1 MTAKTNFECVCE
13 FNETFDFPVFPP
25 ETQPLVNQVKVSQYR
40 FDLIHEEGV
49 EEFGIALHNN
59 DYVEMLDAVADHLY
73 VLYGACHTFNINP
86 DFYIR
91 TTYSKLPLNSQDN
104 PTKLI
109 FESFNPQVTI
119 QELHRQNIFYEQ
131 MLHQAMIV
139 EKNIMNTYTI
149 LMNMIINTYKIGFHL
164 TSDID
169 NAFLNVHLSNMSKL
183 CNTIEEAEET
193 VKSYEG
199 KFKSGTSPYDT
210 PYYYELKPN
219 LYVVKNK
226 STGKALKSINYT
238 AAEPYKFLFDEFKKN

>member
-13 FNETFDFPVFPP
+13 FNETFDFPVYSV
-25 ETQPLVNQVKVSQYR
+25 ESQPLINQLKVSQYR

-49 EEFGIALHNN
+49 EEFGKALLEN

-73 VLYGACHTFNINP
+73 VLYGACHTFNINS

-91 TTYSKLPLNSQDN
+91 TMYSKLPLNSQDS

-109 FESFNPQVTI
+109 FELFNPQVTI
-119 QELHRQNIFYEQ
+119 KELHRLNIFYEQ

-139 EKNIMNTYTI
+139 DKDIMKTQII

-164 TSDID
+164 TSDLD
-169 NAFLNVHLSNMSKL
+169 GAFLNVHQSNMSKL
-183 CNTIEEAEET
+183 CNSIEEAEAT
-193 VKSYEG
+193 VKSYEE
-199 KFKSGTSPYDT
+199 KFKTGNSPYDS

-219 LYVVKNK
+219 LYVIKNK

-238 AAEPYKFLFDEFKKN
+238 QASPYEFLFDEFKKY

>member
-1 MTAKTNFECVCE
+1 MTTKTNFECVCE
-13 FNETFDFPVFPP
+13 FNETFDFPVFPI
-25 ETQPLVNQVKVSQYR
+25 ESQPLVNQLKVSQYR

-49 EEFGIALHNN
+49 EEFGKALREN

-73 VLYGACHTFNINP
+73 VLYGACHTFNIDP

-91 TTYSKLPLNSQDN
+91 TTYSKLPFNSYDN

-109 FESFNPQVTI
+109 FEQYNPQITI
-119 QELHRQNIFYEQ
+119 GELHRLNIFYEQ

-139 EKNIMNTYTI
+139 EKNIMKTHTI

-169 NAFLNVHLSNMSKL
+169 GAFLNVHQSNMSKL
-183 CNTIEEAEET
+183 CKSIEEAEQT
-193 VKSYEG
+193 VKSYQEKYKAG
-199 KFKSGTSPYDT
+199 NSPYDS
-210 PYYYELKPN
+210 PYYYEIKPN
-219 LYVVKNK
+219 LYVIKNK

-238 AAEPYKFLFDEFKKN
+238 AAEPSQFLFDEFKKN

>member
-1 MTAKTNFECVCE
+1 MTAKTNFEYVCE
-13 FNETFDFPVFPP
+13 FNETFDFPVYPL
-25 ETQPLVNQVKVSQYR
+25 ESQPLVNELKVSQYR

-73 VLYGACHTFNINP
+73 VLYGACHTFNMDP

-109 FESFNPQVTI
+109 FELFNPKSTI
-119 QELHRQNIFYEQ
+119 QELHRLNVFYEQ
-131 MLHQAMIV
+131 MLHQYMIV
-139 EKNIMNTYTI
+139 EKNIMKTHI
-149 LMNMIINTYKIGFHL
+149 VLMNMIINTYKIGFHL
-164 TSDID
+164 TPNID
-169 NAFLNVHLSNMSKL
+169 NAFLNVHQSNMSKL
-183 CNTIEEAEET
+183 CTSIEEAEAT
-193 VKSYEG
+193 VKSYEEKYKAG
-199 KFKSGTSPYDT
+199 SSPYDT

-238 AAEPYKFLFDEFKKN
+238 AASPYKFLFDEFKK